1 MEGGAPGS
9 LSPTPAPPPARQI
22 GPGPV
27 MTPPPGGAEQTVQGP
42 VRTWGRATGGT
53 APGASVGPLICCSV
67 ATLRQLCIPGPFRY
81 VGCADDIDS
90 VMRSHTKSGDIL
102 IHDKMSAAMCVAFC
116 ITRNLNYG
124 GINGE
129 TG

>member
-9 LSPTPAPPPARQI
+9 LSPTLVPPPARQT
-22 GPGPV
+22 GPGSV
-27 MTPPPGGAEQTVQGP
+27 ITPPPGGAEQTALGAA
-42 VRTWGRATGGT
+42 RTWGRATEET
-53 APGASVGPLICCSV
+53 APGASVGPLVCCSV

-102 IHDKMSAAMCVAFC
+102 VHDKMSAAMCVAFC
-116 ITRNLNYG
+116 ITRNLTYG